1 MNRKK
6 QILFIMFSVIF
17 AAGVSACGKENKQV
31 FSVSGETLS
40 YREVTAFGLVY
51 TKERNIVD
59 KELLAEQYE
68 GKQTYEDYY
77 KEQFEEDI
85 IETLLLVKEAKN
97 QKVKLSEEKQQ
108 QIKDYASSL
117 KEEVGEA
124 FLERLGI
131 EITDLEKIYELKLL
145 GESYIRNISDEEASD
160 GEGHEKDGQQT
171 QTRESDRYIK
181 VYQVTFR
188 TAEVDE
194 NGMVKSDQDGNIIK
208 LESSEVAKK
217 KQEADEFVEKLQ
229 AGEDMEALLKNYDSR
244 VTGMEQYF
252 KYNDLTPEYKKA
264 VDNLKEGQ
272 TSGVISSIY
281 GYYVIKLLDTD
292 ATELSETLSQH
303 ANRVE
308 EQDRTDAELERLYS
322 MYIGNDTE
330 YKDQELWDGFQIQ
343 QFVK

>member
-1 MNRKK
+1 MKK
-6 QILFIMFSVIF
+6 QILLIIFGVILM
-17 AAGVSACGKENKQV
+17 AGLSACGRENKQV

-85 IETLLLVKEAKN
+85 IETLLLAKEAKN
-97 QKVKLSEEKQQ
+97 KKVKLSDEEKQQ
-108 QIKDYASSL
+108 VKDNAASL
-117 KEEVGEA
+117 EEELGET
-124 FLERLGI
+124 FLEELGI
-131 EITDLEKIYELKLL
+131 ETTDLEKIYELKLL
-145 GESYIRNISDEEASD
+145 GESYIRNISEGETSD
-160 GEGHEKDGQQT
+160 DEKDEQQT
-171 QTRESDRYIK
+171 EAGESDRYIK

-208 LESSEVAKK
+208 IEPSEAAKK

-252 KYNDLTPEYKKA
+252 KYDDLTPEYKKA

-322 MYIGNDTE
+322 IYIGNDTE